1 MNNIHYPEE
10 NINLKIMA
18 YLDQELSAEEST
30 LIKQKI
36 ATDLQ
41 YQKCYNQLRKLKEV
55 TGAMKFKILP
65 DMYWDEYWQQVYNRL
80 ERGISWIL
88 ISLGAIIVMTFALW
102 TAATELL
109 ADQAIHPILKFG
121 IFILII
127 GGVVLF
133 VSILREKLMVRRV
146 DKYKEVE
153 R

>member
-1 MNNIHYPEE
+1 MNDLHYPEE

-18 YLDQELSAEEST
+18 YLDRELPAAESASLE
-30 LIKQKI
+30 QKI
-36 ATDLQ
+36 AEDPR
-41 YQKCYNQLRKLKEV
+41 YQKMYNQLKKLKEV

-65 DMYWDEYWQQVYNRL
+65 DMYWDEYWRNVYNRL

-88 ISLGAIIVMTFALW
+88 ISLGAIIVMTFAVW
-102 TAATELL
+102 TAVTELL
-109 ADQAIHPILKFG
+109 ADPTINPILKFG

>member
-1 MNNIHYPEE
+1 
-10 NINLKIMA
+10 MA
-18 YLDQELSAEEST
+18 YLDRELPAAESVLLE
-30 LIKQKI
+30 QKI
-36 ATDLQ
+36 AADPR
-41 YQKCYNQLRKLKEV
+41 YQKSYNQLKKLKEV

-65 DMYWDEYWQQVYNRL
+65 DMYWDEYWQNVYNRL

-88 ISLGAIIVMTFALW
+88 ISLGAIIVMTFAVW
-102 TAATELL
+102 TAVTELL
-109 ADQAIHPILKFG
+109 ADQTIHPILKFG

-133 VSILREKLMVRRV
+133 VSILREKLMVRKV